1 MGITARAS
9 LFAAFFT
16 AVFTGGGC
24 ANQLDIHQREDAA
37 GHDTAFV
44 AQDDD
49 LIDSLTV
56 DDEGWST
63 TAVME
68 RDEPFGRVALRYDSI
83 NALQVQVRARSA
95 TRWSAWTDV
104 LVTFTDEGANNAHVD
119 VDDDSTAAQVRF
131 DFPDEAGLTFL
142 VVETFI
148 VEPIVEDGTPTVD
161 AATPEDLTQGLAADG
176 IVVTRSQWGARAR
189 SCGPTHRPN
198 RLTIHHTVTPNND
211 SMSMPA
217 RLRQIQAFHI
227 DSRGWCDVGYHFLIG
242 QDGKVYQGRMEN
254 VLGAHAANDN
264 SSNVGISFIGTH
276 TTTAPSSAVLDA
288 GARIIKAMG
297 RTYGITLDRNKI
309 KGHRQVG
316 TTDTSCPGDALYAR
330 LQNLIDRA
338 KGTPTTTAPA
348 PTTPAPTT
356 PTTSFTDVPPTHSA
370 AAAIAKLKARGV
382 FAGCTSTRFCPNDK
396 LTRGQMATILAGLMT
411 SSFSTSDVPAYTD
424 VPSGIRANAREVV
437 GRGVM
442 ESCSTGGFC
451 HAGSVTRASI
461 AVYAVR
467 AMSMGNLTVSRS
479 TFSDVAETYWAS
491 GAVERLYSRQIVSG
505 CSTAPLAFCP
515 ADDVT
520 RAQAAVIIAKSFNL

>member
-1 MGITARAS
+1 MSILLRTS
-9 LFAAFFT
+9 LLAAVV
-16 AVFTGGGC
+16 AVAGC
-24 ANQLDIHQREDAA
+24 ANELDIHQREDAA
-37 GHDTAFV
+37 GHDVAFV

-49 LIDSLTV
+49 LIGSLTV

-68 RDEPFGRVALRYDSI
+68 RDEPFGRVALRYDAI
-83 NALQVQVRARSA
+83 DALQVQVRARNEA
-95 TRWSAWTDV
+95 GWSAWTDV

-119 VDDDSTAAQVRF
+119 LDGTATQVRF

-142 VVETFI
+142 VIETFV
-148 VEPIVEDGTPTVD
+148 VEPIVEDGTPSVE

-217 RLRQIQAFHI
+217 RMRQIQAFHI

-264 SSNVGISFIGTH
+264 SNNVGISFIGTY
-276 TTTAPSSAVLDA
+276 TSTAPSSAVLDA

-297 RTYGITLDRNKI
+297 RTYGITLDRTRI

-316 TTDTSCPGDALYAR
+316 TTDTSCPGDALYNR

-338 KGTPTTTAPA
+338 KGT
-348 PTTPAPTT
+348 TTPAPTT
-356 PTTSFTDVPPTHSA
+356 PTPPTTTTPPPATPSTSFTDVPSSHFA
-370 AAAIAKLKARGV
+370 YAAIEKLKARGV
-382 FAGCTSTRFCPNDK
+382 LAGCTSTSFCPNAK

-411 SSFSTSDVPAYTD
+411 SSFSTSGVPAYTD
-424 VPSGIRANAREVV
+424 VPSSIRADAREVV

-467 AMSMGNLTVSRS
+467 AMSMGNLTVSRA
-479 TFSDVAETYWAS
+479 TFTDVSRSYWAS

-505 CSTAPLAFCP
+505 CTTSPLAFCP